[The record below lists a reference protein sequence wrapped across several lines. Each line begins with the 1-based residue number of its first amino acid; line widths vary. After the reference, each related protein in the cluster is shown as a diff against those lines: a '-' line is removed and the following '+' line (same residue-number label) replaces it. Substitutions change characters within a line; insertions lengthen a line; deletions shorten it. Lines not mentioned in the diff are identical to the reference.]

1 MVEIVAKYLI
11 SFHKYFKPVC
21 LENVWYKLLSDAR
34 LLRERDE
41 LNDQVSGLQI
51 EMGLKTSPLEG
62 KVKYMIVS
70 PWFLPLTVC
79 TIYLPNGYYTIFF
92 CVFSF

>member
-1 MVEIVAKYLI
+1 MFDINC
-11 SFHKYFKPVC
+11 FF
-21 LENVWYKLLSDAR
+21 DAR